1 MLDAFGELGGRAT
14 AFQIVE
20 QVKIRFPD
28 IDSNTL
34 TPRLKPLERKGL
46 IVKTGEKGPGRGGA
60 KRQMMWRLVSLA

>member
-1 MLDAFGELGGRAT
+1 MLQAFGELGGRAT

-20 QVKIRFPD
+20 QVRLRYPD

-46 IVKTGEKGPGRGGA
+46 IVKTDEKGPGRGGA
-60 KRQMMWRLVSLA
+60 RRQMIWRVR